1 MKTRLDWERI
11 WLHRD
16 GLLRLRTVQ
25 ILISFFDVEVRQ
37 HWARE
42 LMERI
47 GLIVWNVW
55 LLLLW
60 RWIILK
66 GGGVELLTA
75 GLGRWRGAVKRPEG
89 RRLSDPRSSN

>member
-75 GLGRWRGAVKRPEG
+75 GLGRWWGSVKRPEG

>member
-16 GLLRLRTVQ
+16 GLLRL

-66 GGGVELLTA
+66 GGGVELLNA
-75 GLGRWRGAVKRPEG
+75 GLGRWCG
-89 RRLSDPRSSN
+89 SSVR